1 MNKKLLLLLLSVF
14 LLNGTNVSHAEPRM
28 PKRCA
33 KKVLLPGQNKYMKC
47 RKARNLKNNYF

>member
-1 MNKKLLLLLLSVF
+1 MHKKFILLLLTVILLTGTSV
-14 LLNGTNVSHAEPRM
+14 SYAEPRM